1 MRTLAGLV
9 LAIIMTLAAAPTQAQ
24 TYDPNYPI
32 CLQTFGRAGNYISCG
47 YTSMDQ
53 CRLSASGRAAQCITN
68 PSAYAVPLIDITIA
82 PAQATDIFDGTTW
95 TPTTKAALATVALNI
110 PGDAQTNYFS
120 IVLGCGA
127 HFDLF
132 SSHN

>member
-9 LAIIMTLAAAPTQAQ
+9 LAIMMTLAAAPTQAQ

-32 CLQTFGRAGNYISCG
+32 CLQTFGRAGNTIACG

-68 PSAYAVPLIDITIA
+68 P
-82 PAQATDIFDGTTW
+82 
-95 TPTTKAALATVALNI
+95 
-110 PGDAQTNYFS
+110 YFA
-120 IVLGCGA
+120 GA
-127 HFDLF
+127 N
-132 SSHN
+132 SGRAWRQRRGR